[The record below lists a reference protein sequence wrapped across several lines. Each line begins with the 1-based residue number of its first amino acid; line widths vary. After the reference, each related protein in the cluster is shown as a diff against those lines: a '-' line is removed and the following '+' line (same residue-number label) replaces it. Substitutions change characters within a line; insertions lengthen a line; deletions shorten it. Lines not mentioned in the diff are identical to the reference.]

1 MFCDPS
7 QLCGSDI
14 WQNSITISASTK
26 VGTRDSSTELL
37 KQDKT
42 KTKMSLPIKPCHNH

>member
-7 QLCGSDI
+7 QLCGSDM

-26 VGTRDSSTELL
+26 VGTCDNLTELL
-37 KQDKT
+37 KQD